1 MNNITTLN
9 IIALTLQNF
18 RNHTETDRYD
28 FSDLNL
34 VTGHN
39 GAGKTTI
46 AHGICY
52 ALYGVSYYG
61 EQKIDQLM
69 NENASN
75 VEVKLEFSDQDGQE
89 HTLIRSRHHDKTQ
102 LLLDGF
108 TARQTDI
115 DRLFCPKDE
124 FLSMFNPAYLVEN
137 MGSDGRNLVLRH
149 LQPTP
154 HETVLE
160 QIGTYA
166 THLEGLDLTTNDP
179 GQMIKNCRLAIR
191 DTEQQQDSL
200 AGSITAIQDAIKE
213 SEGKLDTLYAD
224 KFRVE
229 ETIRSLEEKQYR
241 DIDREALAVEKTLLT
256 QRLADAAHSNG
267 NSADALREKLE
278 QVQGREYVSKY
289 TKPLAEVEAR
299 IEMLSDKYKRLAARI
314 RGLSPNMQCP
324 TCLVMITEENLEGVK
339 QGLMKEA
346 QDIAKQGQEAV
357 AQKNEI
363 LELDKK
369 SRQVFEQF
377 KEEDLKKISDQLS
390 VATQATESIDPKK
403 AQERLQEIEEQLI
416 YGNLSDAEY
425 SSLSSA
431 KAELI
436 GIEAQIKTLQELSDT
451 KRLEEAHAL
460 QQVYAEQIKK
470 HRDLQSALT
479 EYVCK
484 RTELATAD
492 LKMPNVSIRLFDIIR
507 TTGEVKN
514 VFKFNYKGRDY
525 STLSLSEKTRAGTE
539 IAAMMRN
546 VIGVDCPICIDN
558 TESVAGFDNSVLPS
572 QTFLLRFVKGQPLT
586 VQSRSNLQPLQKAS

>member
-9 IIALTLQNF
+9 ITALTLQNF

-28 FSDLNL
+28 FSNLNL

-191 DTEQQQDSL
+191 DIEQQQDSL

-229 ETIRSLEEKQYR
+229 ETVRSLEEKQFR

-256 QRLADAAHSNG
+256 QKLADAAHSNG

-299 IEMLSDKYKRLAARI
+299 IEILSDKYKRLAARI

-324 TCLVMITEENLEGVK
+324 TCFVTITEENLESVK

-390 VATQATESIDPKK
+390 VATQATESIDPTK

-425 SSLSSA
+425 SGLSCA

-451 KRLEEAHAL
+451 KRLDEAHAL

-546 VIGVDCPICIDN
+546 VIGVDCPICVDN